1 MEASTHS
8 KDRVW
13 APTPQTPRL
22 GGARVVES
30 KQGPH
35 PDGRHST
42 APHDPVLQA
51 SVVGGAGAGAGGT
64 HNNNT
69 HSDSKSVCRKEM
81 PAQPRAEQPTT

>member
-1 MEASTHS
+1 MQASTHS

-51 SVVGGAGAGAGGT
+51 SVMGGAGAGAGGT
-64 HNNNT
+64 HTTT
-69 HSDSKSVCRKEM
+69 HTATARAFVAKKCL
-81 PAQPRAEQPTT
+81 QPRAEQVTT